1 MTTNEIATTDDV
13 QRMNLDARME
23 YAEQLATSGL
33 IPTTFQKHPEN
44 VLVAIEWGRELGLSP
59 IAAMK
64 EIYVVHGQPS
74 LSAKSML
81 GLARKAGHRVR
92 IKGED
97 QQATCEIVR
106 ADDPEYTHSVTYTL
120 DDAKRAGLLGN
131 TGWKNHPSTM
141 LRWRAASECIRMA
154 CPEVLG
160 GISYTPEEIQ
170 EARARNASR
179 LTAEVIPQVKADRS
193 VSDYMRA
200 LKLSGKDLKAFSG
213 RVLGEN
219 VESWE
224 GLTDEQRSAVTD
236 ALAQWEANGEDP
248 TTVEQADG
256 ELIDPETGEVQP

>member
-120 DDAKRAGLLGN
+120 DDAKRAGLLGG
-131 TGWKNHPSTM
+131 TGWKNNPKTM

-160 GISYTPEEIQ
+160 GISYTPEEMQ
-170 EARARNASR
+170 EARARNASK
-179 LTAEVIPQVKADRS
+179 LTAEVVPPVKADRS
-193 VSDYMRA
+193 VSDYMRV

-213 RVLGEN
+213 RVLGEP

-236 ALAQWEANGEDP
+236 ALAQWEAQGEDP
-248 TTVEQADG
+248 TTVEQAEG